1 MSPNRLKSTVARTGP
16 TILLA
21 IAAFVIVTTE
31 FVIVGLLPMIARNLR
46 VSITAAGQL
55 VTVFGFTVMLFGPVL
70 TAFLSHIERRR
81 LFGGVLGI
89 FALSNALAAAAPNI
103 WVLGFAR
110 FLAALM
116 LPVFWGTAS
125 ETAGQLAGR
134 EHTGRAVATVY
145 LGISA
150 ALLFGIP
157 LGTLSAQAVGWRGT
171 FWIMSALSAL
181 MALLLLAVMPL
192 LLQPQRVG
200 IGEQTRILRD
210 AHFVANLTLS
220 ILVFTAM
227 FTGYTYLADTLQR
240 IVGVAPAYVGWWLM
254 GFGAIGLIGNWLG
267 GWFVGRGPLLT
278 TFVFTVLLGLGMAAV
293 VPSAASQ
300 LWTVVALAT
309 WGIANTALYPV
320 SQVRVMQAASH
331 SQALAGTLNVSAAN
345 AGIALG
351 AILGGL
357 SIKHFGIAS
366 VGNSAAVCAAIAAC
380 AVPVVSALKR
390 SSTVERRTTWNEQQK

>member
-1 MSPNRLKSTVARTGP
+1 MSPHRLKSATGTAGP

-21 IAAFVIVTTE
+21 FAAFVIVTTE
-31 FVIVGLLPMIARNLR
+31 FVIVGLLPMISRNLD
-46 VSITAAGQL
+46 VSIAAAGQL
-55 VTVFGFTVMLFGPVL
+55 ITVFGLTVMLFGPVL

-81 LFGGVLGI
+81 LFVVILVV
-89 FALSNALAAAAPNI
+89 FAVSNALAAGARNI
-103 WVLGFAR
+103 WVLGLAR

-134 EHTGRAVATVY
+134 ERTGQAVATVY

-192 LLQPQRVG
+192 LVQPQQVR
-200 IGEQTRILRD
+200 IREQTRILQD
-210 AHFVANLTLS
+210 PHFVANLVLS

-227 FTGYTYLADTLQR
+227 FTGYTYLADTLER
-240 IVGVAPAYVGWWLM
+240 VVGVAQAYVGWWLM

-267 GWFVGRGPLLT
+267 GWFVGRGPLVT

-293 VPSAASQ
+293 VPSAGSH
-300 LWTVVALAT
+300 LWTVTALAT

-345 AGIALG
+345 AGIAFG

-357 SIKHFGIAS
+357 TIKHWGIAS
-366 VGNSAAVCAAIAAC
+366 VGNSAAAFAALAAC
-380 AVPVVSALKR
+380 GVPLVSVLKR
-390 SSTVERRTTWNEQQK
+390 SPAVGRQTNPPK